1 MQNASS
7 AMKFRNQMFYGI
19 SQICH
24 DLAGEVKLETES
36 KLIIDKSMSVSPKH
50 QISTAAWAS
59 GVKSNLQYLDTCH
72 VKINA
77 FLTEVKRGCSL
88 MIEVFEI

>member
-1 MQNASS
+1 MLLQAS
-7 AMKFRNQMFYGI
+7 AMKFRNQMFYAI

-24 DLAGEVKLETES
+24 DLAGEIKLETEG
-36 KLIIDKSMSVSPKH
+36 KLIIDKSMPVSPKH
-50 QISTAAWAS
+50 QISTTAWAS

-88 MIEVFEI
+88 IIEVFEI

>member
-24 DLAGEVKLETES
+24 DLAGEVKLETEG
-36 KLIIDKSMSVSPKH
+36 KLIIDKRCQFHP
-50 QISTAAWAS
+50 STKFRQLLGLLES
-59 GVKSNLQYLDTCH
+59 KVICN
-72 VKINA
+72 I
-77 FLTEVKRGCSL
+77 LTPVT
-88 MIEVFEI
+88 

>member
-1 MQNASS
+1 
-7 AMKFRNQMFYGI
+7 MKFRNQMFYAI

-24 DLAGEVKLETES
+24 DLAGEIKLETEG
-36 KLIIDKSMSVSPKH
+36 KLIIDKSMSVSPEH
-50 QISTAAWAS
+50 QISTTAWAS

-88 MIEVFEI
+88 IIEVFEI